1 MSTPCPLPRNP
12 GPAGTSPGVYQRR
25 RFERTV
31 PYQAVQ
37 EHLETWLARQWEA
50 NPEGD
55 PIPDLGPALGVH
67 ARCLY
72 RPVQRVSG
80 GYLPDPVLLPL
91 GVNSRSPV
99 LARVWGHLGI
109 SGGLPWGGA
118 GVVPGWCLGWVRGAE
133 RGGDLGGDL
142 GGALG
147 GPLGWALGVALGW
160 ALVLPFAV
168 PHATVAIGRYS
179 LKLLMTPP
187 TGVFAVGAVGFQLR
201 AFLP

>member
-37 EHLETWLARQWEA
+37 EHLETCLARQWEA

-72 RPVQRVSG
+72 GPAQRVSG
-80 GYLPDPVLLPL
+80 GYLPDPVLLTPRGQL
-91 GVNSRSPV
+91 PIGRSS
-99 LARVWGHLGI
+99 ARMGPFRHIWRTSL
-109 SGGLPWGGA
+109 
-118 GVVPGWCLGWVRGAE
+118 GWCLDWVRGAE
-133 RGGDLGGDL
+133 RGGDLGE
-142 GGALG
+142 ALG
-147 GPLGWALGVALGW
+147 GSLGVALGW
-160 ALVLPFAV
+160 APVLPFAV
-168 PHATVAIGRYS
+168 PHATVTIGRHS
-179 LKLLMTPP
+179 LKLLVTPP

-201 AFLP
+201 AFVP